1 MAQLF
6 RPEANSTAKISLVV
20 GLTLPVVVLLSG
32 STLSRSPMNTGVDV
46 NLDQPVPFSHKHHS
60 IELGI
65 DCRFCH
71 TGVETSGYAGLPTTE
86 TCMNCHSQ
94 IWTNSPLLDPV
105 RKSYETNKPVEW
117 TVVNKLPEF
126 VYFNH
131 SIHVDRGVSCN
142 QCHGPMN
149 EKQITSKGR
158 NLSMMWCLEC
168 HREPEKYLY
177 EDEKNPGLT
186 PKQQVFNLYMKKQRD
201 PKGLDLSP
209 REAALLRGDEQST
222 LDPEL
227 IKKGNELLKAR
238 GVKKDQLMDCTIC
251 HR

>member
-1 MAQLF
+1 MPQIFPKALNPIA
-6 RPEANSTAKISLVV
+6 RAVILGLPLLAGSTGV
-20 GLTLPVVVLLSG
+20 GLAAFFRSSY
-32 STLSRSPMNTGVDV
+32 STGIGETPP
-46 NLDQPVPFSHKHHS
+46 QPVAFSHAHHVGQ
-60 IELGI
+60 LGI

-94 IWTNSPLLDPV
+94 IWTNSPLLEPV
-105 RKSYETNKPVEW
+105 RKSYETNQPIAW

-142 QCHGPMN
+142 QCHGAMN
-149 EKQITSKGR
+149 KQQITSKGR
-158 NLSMMWCLEC
+158 NLSMQWCLEC
-168 HREPEKYLY
+168 HRNPENYLY
-177 EDEKNPGLT
+177 EDAKNPGLS
-186 PKQQVFNLYMKKQRD
+186 PKQQVFNLYMKAQAHPD
-201 PKGLDLSP
+201 ELDLEA
-209 REAALLRGDEQST
+209 REKSLLNGGEQMT
-222 LDPEL
+222 VDPEL

-238 GVKKDQLMDCTIC
+238 GVKKDQLMDCTVC

>member
-6 RPEANSTAKISLVV
+6 KPTANSLAKISLVLGV
-20 GLTLPVVVLLSG
+20 VLPVAVMLSG
-32 STLSRSPMNTGVDV
+32 STISRSPSNTGVD
-46 NLDQPVPFSHKHHS
+46 NPLDQPVPFSHKHHA

-94 IWTNSPLLDPV
+94 IWTNSPLLEPV
-105 RKSYETNKPVEW
+105 RKSYETNQPIAW

-142 QCHGPMN
+142 QCHGAMN
-149 EKQITSKGR
+149 KQQITAKGR
-158 NLSMMWCLEC
+158 NLSMQWCLEC
-168 HREPEKYLY
+168 HRNPENYLY
-177 EDEKNPGLT
+177 EDAKNPGLS
-186 PKQQVFNLYMKKQRD
+186 PKQQVFNLYMKAQSH
-201 PKGLDLSP
+201 PNELDLEA
-209 REAALLRGDEQST
+209 REKSLLNGGEQMT
-222 LDPEL
+222 VDPEL

-238 GVKKDQLMDCTIC
+238 GVKKDQLMDCTVC